1 MREYFARLPPYSRDL
16 GSRLLT
22 LVDRHYE
29 YLPGLR
35 PYRRAR
41 RIRQLYY
48 GLPTEAS
55 PFDVTTVARMGSDGE
70 LTAINLNRLHHLGQ
84 RFLTMGVSED
94 FGWQPVTANAD
105 TKSQEEAILASSVLE
120 HEKRASNLDAVR
132 HAFNELSLL
141 DGWSYFSVRWDPAAG
156 PKYDVLDGRA
166 VHEGRLKVRVHE
178 WWRTVTDVNRYDANH
193 DWVILTEYENR
204 WDLAAK
210 WASGSSPQQRAL
222 YEKIVSL
229 PPENRFVLTW
239 QEQARGRVWTPE
251 DTTTC
256 PVYTLFH
263 RPTPAVPEGREVIFI
278 GDGTIL
284 FDGPSVYGEQLPVY
298 RVAANEMHGTPFG
311 VSVLAD
317 VVSLQ
322 HVANA
327 MLNIGITNNVNNGI
341 TNLAVRSGA
350 NLNLSHIGDGAS
362 IWEVDGKPGEDI
374 MPLNLVQSSPETS
387 NLAKFLLE
395 EMTTQVGLNSVALGR
410 QEHQMPASLA
420 ALLDQKAREFAGFFV
435 RGDRLAVTNL
445 GSAIIRC
452 YRQFAKAPRVLE
464 VIAGE
469 GRRYMLP
476 DFVGQKLGDIS
487 RVNVAVR
494 SGMVSTPA
502 GQMAFAEQLVGS
514 GVLENPNPMPLR
526 VLLGLYQ
533 RGSLD
538 VALMG
543 AETEDML
550 ISRENDLI
558 SQGQNPLV
566 RSLDNH
572 LEHIKRHKDTIA
584 NPAVRMD
591 ERVSAALDMHVQAHI
606 DMLRSL
612 DPALLQMLGQPAL
625 PPVPGMAPPGGMPP
639 PDGSGDG
646 GGGVPPAAAAAAAG
660 QMPPGDMPADS
671 LSNMMAG
678 APPDMPGLPDPAQP
692 PPGAPPPLA

>member
-1 MREYFARLPPYSRDL
+1 MREYFARLPPYSREL
-16 GSRLLT
+16 GTRLLT
-22 LVDRHYE
+22 MVDRHYE

-41 RIRQLYY
+41 RIRQMYY
-48 GLPTEAS
+48 GLPSEAS
-55 PFDVTTVARMGSDGE
+55 PFDVTTVARMGNDGE

-120 HEKRASNLDAVR
+120 HEKRASSLDAIR
-132 HAFNELSLL
+132 HAFNELALL
-141 DGWSYFSVRWDPAAG
+141 DGWSFFSVRWDPAAG
-156 PKYDVLDGRA
+156 PKYDELDGRA

-178 WWRTVTDVNRYDANH
+178 WWRTVTDPNRYDANH
-193 DWVILTEYENR
+193 DWVILTEHENR
-204 WDLAAK
+204 WDVAQK
-210 WASGSSPQQRAL
+210 WASGDGTEQRRL
-222 YEKIVSL
+222 YEKIVNL
-229 PPENRFVLTW
+229 PPENRFVLSW
-239 QEQARGRVWTPE
+239 QEQARGRTWTPE
-251 DTTTC
+251 DATTC

-263 RPTPAVPEGREVIFI
+263 RPTPSVPEGREVVFI

-284 FDGPSVYGEQLPVY
+284 FDGPSVYGEHLPVY
-298 RVAANEMHGTPFG
+298 RVASNEMHGTPFG
-311 VSVLAD
+311 VSILAD
-317 VVSLQ
+317 IVSLQ

-327 MLNIGITNNVNNGI
+327 MLNTGITNNINHGI
-341 TNLAVRSGA
+341 TNLGVRSGA
-350 NLNLSHIGDGAS
+350 NLNLSQIGDGAN
-362 IWEVDGKPGEDI
+362 IWEVDGDPSKDLVPI
-374 MPLNLVQSSPETS
+374 NLVQSSPETG
-387 NLAKFLLE
+387 NLAKFLLN
-395 EMTTQVGLNSVALGR
+395 EMTTQVGLNAVALGQ

-445 GSAIIRC
+445 GTAIIRC
-452 YRQFAKAPRVLE
+452 YRQFAKAPRMLE

-469 GRRYMLP
+469 GRRYMLQN
-476 DFVGQKLGDIS
+476 FVGQKLGDIA

-538 VALMG
+538 VALLG

-558 SQGQNPLV
+558 SQGQVPPV

-572 LEHIKRHKDTIA
+572 VEHIKRHREPVA
-584 NPAVRMD
+584 NPGARMD
-591 ERVSAALDMHVQAHI
+591 EAVSAAADEHTQMHI
-606 DMLRSL
+606 DALRSL
-612 DPALLQMLGQPAL
+612 DPALLQLLGQPVL
-625 PPVPGMAPPGGMPP
+625 PPVPGMPPVGAMPTNGDPNIP
-639 PDGSGDG
+639 PD
-646 GGGVPPAAAAAAAG
+646 AAAAAAG
-660 QMPPGDMPADS
+660 ALPPGDMPTDS
-671 LSNMMAG
+671 MANLMAG
-678 APPDMPGLPDPAQP
+678 APPDMPGLPSPAQP